1 MNNYYVVWVGRVP
14 GVYNSWNECLLQV
27 DKFPGARYR
36 KVKAKDIAEANLIF
50 KQESP
55 NVVLINNEEIK
66 TGFLSVDGA
75 SNGKVCEYR
84 AVWVEDK
91 KVAFASPKYEGG
103 TNNIAEFLGLV
114 HACEFL
120 KEKNIPIK
128 IYTDS
133 VTALSWFKNKEINT
147 TADKTGKLTLELE
160 NLLLKA
166 QLFLYK
172 NEEMVSKA
180 EILKWD
186 TKEWGE
192 IPADY
197 GRK

>member
-14 GVYNSWNECLLQV
+14 GVYNSWGECLAQV
-27 DKFPGARYR
+27 DKFSGARYR
-36 KVKAKDIAEANLIF
+36 KVKASSKDEAILIF
-50 KQESP
+50 QNDNP
-55 NVVLINNEEIK
+55 NTQLPINQEIK
-66 TGFLSVDGA
+66 NDFLSVDGA
-75 SNGKVCEYR
+75 SNGSHCEYR
-84 AVWVEDK
+84 AVWVGDK
-91 KVAFASPKYEGG
+91 KVAFASPKYKGG

-114 HACEFL
+114 QACEFL
-120 KEKNIPIK
+120 KEKNLPIK

-133 VTALSWFKNKEINT
+133 VTALSWFRNKEINT
-147 TADKTGKLTLELE
+147 TAAQTGKLSLELE

-172 NEEMVSKA
+172 NEKELEKA
-180 EILKWD
+180 EILKWE

>member
-1 MNNYYVVWVGRVP
+1 MNNYYIVWVGRVP
-14 GVYNSWNECLLQV
+14 GVYNSWNDCLAQV

-36 KVKAKDIAEANLIF
+36 KVKAKNQEEATLIF
-50 KQESP
+50 KSENP
-55 NVVLINNEEIK
+55 NVVVVSSEEIK
-66 TGFLSVDGA
+66 QDFLSVDGA
-75 SNGKVCEYR
+75 SNGVDCEYR
-84 AVWVEDK
+84 AVWVGSKE
-91 KVAFASPKYEGG
+91 VAFASPKYSGG

-120 KEKNIPIK
+120 KEKNLPIK

-147 TADKTGKLTLELE
+147 SADKTGKLTLELE

-172 NEEMVSKA
+172 NDAIISSA
-180 EILKWD
+180 EILKWN